1 MKFFYLLFLAAVF
14 LYANDTNSTV
24 QLEDNSVNGLIEVK
38 DNSGA
43 TQEQL
48 QEKANIIDDNAQDVN
63 KEKSWED
70 LSPRAQNYDWVQTT
84 SKEWFKGKII
94 ALYDGEL
101 QFDSKEVGEHTF
113 DIADVAQIKSHN
125 IISVNVE
132 NIASFSGLLRYKDKK
147 VKVIQGDNE
156 YEFNIEDV
164 VSFAPS
170 GDKEIDY
177 WSGKITMSLD
187 LKSGNVNQL
196 DYTAKGEVYR
206 RTSNSILL
214 FDYLARLSSVEGH
227 ETTNNQRLN
236 QKYDRYITRYFFWTP
251 LVSEYYTDRF
261 RNINK
266 QITAGMGVGYT
277 FYNTPSSDLRCSAAP
292 SVIYTKYQSV
302 AADKDIEHYSPALEL
317 SAEFDSQ
324 INKISDLTFSYQL
337 TYGDSEIGQFK
348 HHMVTTFENELLSW
362 LDLDVSFI
370 WDYIY
375 KPQERSDGTSPEKND
390 YQFLVGLG
398 IEF

>member
-1 MKFFYLLFLAAVF
+1 MKHFYFLFFCIIF
-14 LYANDTNSTV
+14 LYADDTNTTV
-24 QLEDNSVNGLIEVK
+24 DFQENSVSGLIEVK

-48 QEKANIIDDNAQDVN
+48 QEKANQIDNSIEN
-63 KEKSWED
+63 ISKEKTWED
-70 LSPRAQNYDWVQTT
+70 LSPKAQNYDWVQTT
-84 SKEWFKGKII
+84 SKEWFRGEII

-101 QFDSKEVGEHTF
+101 QFDSKEIGGYTF
-113 DIADVAQIKSHN
+113 DIEDVAQIKSHN

-147 VKVIQGDNE
+147 VKVIQGENE

-164 VSFAPS
+164 VSFAPD
-170 GDKEIDY
+170 GEQEIDY
-177 WSGKITMSLD
+177 WSGKITISLD

-206 RTSNSILL
+206 RTSSSILS
-214 FDYLARLSSVEGH
+214 FDYLARLSSLEGT

-261 RNINK
+261 KNINK
-266 QITAGMGVGYT
+266 QITAGMGAGYT
-277 FYNTPSSDLRCSAAP
+277 FYKTPSSDLRCTVAP

-302 AADKDIEHYSPALEL
+302 ADNEDIEHYSPALEL
-317 SAEFDSQ
+317 NVDFDSQ
-324 INKISDLTFSYQL
+324 INKISDLTFNYQL
-337 TYGDSEIGQFK
+337 TFGDTEIGKLK
-348 HHMVTTFENELLSW
+348 HHMVTTLENELLSW
-362 LDLDVSFI
+362 LDLDVSLV
-370 WDYIY
+370 WDYIH
-375 KPQERSDGTSPEKND
+375 KPQERSDGTFPKRND
-390 YQFLVGLG
+390 YQLLVGLG